1 MYQALFVVALIIGVV
16 SMVKWYNSG
25 VSKYGKEVVDKA
37 IAKFHVGSF
46 LLLCLLWIAFVMTL
60 VSVKDYWSWYSVNTN
75 LDIAKQLAGY
85 IVGSAFISTAIIVV
99 MLHRVR
105 SAIVDSDK
113 SIHTADTSVQNIGAS
128 LDKLNERIKT
138 IARMV
143 DDIKDIEQKI
153 SERPPVVIQ
162 KKEPSDK

>member
-1 MYQALFVVALIIGVV
+1 MFQALFVFALIIGVV

-99 MLHRVR
+99 MLNRVR
-105 SAIVDSDK
+105 SVIVDSDK
-113 SIHTADTSVQNIGAS
+113 SIKDTDTSVQNVGTS

-138 IARMV
+138 LARMV

-162 KKEPSDK
+162 KKEQSDK